1 MSYLDQVLQPGEKIL
16 YRTTVSWTLFIP
28 GIALLILA
36 IAIFASLTPNI
47 WRDILLIIVGV
58 PAIVFL
64 VRAWFTRWTTEIAVT
79 NSRIILKR
87 GFIRRHTIEM
97 HMDKVE
103 SVDVDQSLLGRIFN
117 YGNIT
122 VRGTGSTF
130 EPLSMIDDPLR
141 LRSHVTGYES
151 PRSA

>member
-36 IAIFASLTPNI
+36 IIAYSALPSGLWANAV
-47 WRDILLIIVGV
+47 LIIIGL
-58 PAIVFL
+58 PALFL
-64 VRAWFTRWTTEIAVT
+64 LARAWFTRWTTEIAVT
-79 NSRIILKR
+79 NSRVILKR

-97 HMDKVE
+97 NMDKVE

-122 VRGTGSTF
+122 VRGTGSSF
-130 EPLSMIDDPLR
+130 EPLRMIDHPLR
-141 LRSHVTGYES
+141 FRSQVT
-151 PRSA
+151 AA

>member
-36 IAIFASLTPNI
+36 IIAYSALPAGLWANAA
-47 WRDILLIIVGV
+47 LIIIGL
-58 PAIVFL
+58 PALFL
-64 VRAWFTRWTTEIAVT
+64 LARAWFTRWTTEIAVT
-79 NSRIILKR
+79 NSRVILKR

-97 HMDKVE
+97 NMDKVE

-122 VRGTGSTF
+122 VRGTGSSF
-130 EPLSMIDDPLR
+130 EPLRMIDHPLR
-141 LRSHVTGYES
+141 FRSQVT
-151 PRSA
+151 AA